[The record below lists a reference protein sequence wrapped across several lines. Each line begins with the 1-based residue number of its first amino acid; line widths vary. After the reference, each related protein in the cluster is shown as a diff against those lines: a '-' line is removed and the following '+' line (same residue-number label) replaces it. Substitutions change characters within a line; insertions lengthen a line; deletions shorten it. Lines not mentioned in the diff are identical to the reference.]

1 MNTKSVSITH
11 LVFGLIFLGITSLWV
26 VGATTD
32 LEAPALAV
40 WGPVV
45 LIGAGLVGLAAT
57 VFNSRNARTDRSELY
72 TEPVTQ
78 EPESQETGY
87 VDTAVLDDEQKS

>member
-1 MNTKSVSITH
+1 MNIKSVSITH
-11 LVFGLIFLGITSLWV
+11 LVFGLIFLGATALWV

-32 LEAPALAV
+32 IEAPALAV

-57 VFNSRNARTDRSELY
+57 IFNARAARNAAAPTDTS
-72 TEPVTQ
+72 TN
-78 EPESQETGY
+78 EPEYADTG
-87 VDTAVLDDEQKS
+87 VVDDEEQS

>member
-11 LVFGLIFLGITSLWV
+11 LVFGLIFLGATALWV

-32 LEAPALAV
+32 IEAPALAV

-45 LIGAGLVGLAAT
+45 LIGAGLVGLGATIFNAGAA
-57 VFNSRNARTDRSELY
+57 RNAAALTNN
-72 TEPVTQ
+72 
-78 EPESQETGY
+78 EPEYAEAGV
-87 VDTAVLDDEQKS
+87 VDNEEQA

>member
-1 MNTKSVSITH
+1 MNTKSVSIAH
-11 LVFGLIFLGITSLWV
+11 LVFGLIFLGVTALWV

-45 LIGAGLVGLAAT
+45 LIGAGVVGLAGT
-57 VFNSRNARTDRSELY
+57 IFNSRNARNAAGPADHFESGNTETDD
-72 TEPVTQ
+72 TEDA
-78 EPESQETGY
+78 
-87 VDTAVLDDEQKS
+87 DTAVLDREEQS

>member
-11 LVFGLIFLGITSLWV
+11 LVFGLIFLGATALWV

-32 LEAPALAV
+32 VEAPALAV

-45 LIGAGLVGLAAT
+45 LIGAGLVGLGATIFNARAA
-57 VFNSRNARTDRSELY
+57 RNAAALDRNSNDA
-72 TEPVTQ
+72 
-78 EPESQETGY
+78 PEYAETGV
-87 VDTAVLDDEQKS
+87 VDNEEQS

>member
-11 LVFGLIFLGITSLWV
+11 LVFGLIFLGATALWV

-32 LEAPALAV
+32 IEAPALAV

-57 VFNSRNARTDRSELY
+57 IFNARAARNAAARANNDN
-72 TEPVTQ
+72 
-78 EPESQETGY
+78 EPEFADTGV
-87 VDTAVLDDEQKS
+87 VDNEEQS